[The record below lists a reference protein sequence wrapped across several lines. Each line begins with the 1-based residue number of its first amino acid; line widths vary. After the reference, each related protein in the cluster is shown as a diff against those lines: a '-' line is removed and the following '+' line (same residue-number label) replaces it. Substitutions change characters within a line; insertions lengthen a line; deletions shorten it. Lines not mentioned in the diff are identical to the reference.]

1 MPTVYIDGYKFRFYA
16 SDGSEPP
23 HVHVLRDD
31 KVDKIWLQPVLID
44 SNHGYSRA
52 EINRIVRLTRQNQA
66 RLLEVWN
73 AYFSA

>member
-1 MPTVYIDGYKFRFYA
+1 MPTVLIEGYKFRFYS

-31 KVDKIWLQPVLID
+31 NEAKVWLVPVALQH
-44 SNHGYSRA
+44 NHGYSA
-52 EINRIVRLTRQNQA
+52 VELDRILRLTRQNQT

-73 AYFSA
+73 AYFSQ

>member
-31 KVDKIWLQPVLID
+31 KVAKIWPQPVLID